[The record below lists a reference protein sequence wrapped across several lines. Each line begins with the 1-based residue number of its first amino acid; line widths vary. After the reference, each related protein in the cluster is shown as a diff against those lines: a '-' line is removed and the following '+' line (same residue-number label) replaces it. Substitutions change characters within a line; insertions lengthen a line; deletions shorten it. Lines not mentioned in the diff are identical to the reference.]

1 MVVLCSPGY
10 VAIMAQLFVRPA
22 LWFLVGLLYR
32 MPGIDGAKGLSLARP
47 AMSSS
52 QPPLRLEAG
61 TYDAASS
68 QKRERGSG
76 RSKSLRRQVSQKAEA
91 SSDNITMVY
100 RALRVEE
107 SPTKLRKVLP
117 DTKDYS
123 IWSLH
128 MFPCAFLF
136 GLF

>member
-1 MVVLCSPGY
+1 M
-10 VAIMAQLFVRPA
+10 
-22 LWFLVGLLYR
+22 
-32 MPGIDGAKGLSLARP
+32 
-47 AMSSS
+47 
-52 QPPLRLEAG
+52 
-61 TYDAASS
+61 
-68 QKRERGSG
+68 
-76 RSKSLRRQVSQKAEA
+76 RRQVSQKAEA

-107 SPTKLRKVLP
+107 SPTNLRKVLP

-136 GLF
+136 GFFLFFGVKPVHCIQHCVGLIWSFHRIDGAF

>member
-1 MVVLCSPGY
+1 M
-10 VAIMAQLFVRPA
+10 
-22 LWFLVGLLYR
+22 YR
-32 MPGIDGAKGLSLARP
+32 MPDSSVTKGPSPVRT
-47 AMSSS
+47 AMSRT
-52 QPPLRLEAG
+52 QPELKLDAG
-61 TYDAASS
+61 TYVAASS

-107 SPTKLRKVLP
+107 SPTNLRKVLP